1 MNHTEAVNTKAVERY
16 LGGELSGVES
26 DDFEA
31 HFFEC
36 EVCAEDLRTGAI
48 FEENARAVFQEE
60 KARGVRAVEPPVKT
74 EKRRLFSWAV
84 LWQPWTAAPALAA
97 VTFLG
102 LFAYQA
108 LVVIPGL
115 RQQLHDAV
123 SPQPM
128 ASFVLP
134 ALSRGDDRVV
144 EIARDKRFYAL
155 EMDPAWPGSYSEYQ
169 CSVIDESGAT
179 HLAVRV
185 PAPAPGKPLQI
196 LISRG
201 QLPSG
206 RYTVVVRNSGQPE
219 TELGRYSL
227 ILKLD

>member
-1 MNHTEAVNTKAVERY
+1 MNHTEAIDKNAVERY
-16 LGGELSGVES
+16 LGGELSSVDS
-26 DDFEA
+26 DEFEA

-36 EVCAEDLRTGAI
+36 AVCAEELRSGAI
-48 FEENARAVFQEE
+48 FEENARAVFRED
-60 KARGVRAVEPPVKT
+60 ARSEPAGESQPKV
-74 EKRRLFSWAV
+74 EKRRLFSWAEV
-84 LWQPWTAAPALAA
+84 WKPWTAAPALAA
-97 VTFLG
+97 VAL
-102 LFAYQA
+102 LCVSAYQA
-108 LVVIPGL
+108 FVVIPGL
-115 RQQLHDAV
+115 RQQLHEAV

-144 EIARDKRFYAL
+144 EVARDKRFYAL
-155 EMDPAWPGSYSEYQ
+155 EMDPAWSESYSEFQ
-169 CSVIDESGAT
+169 CSIQNDSGEAR
-179 HLAVRV
+179 LAVRV

-196 LISRG
+196 LISRN

-219 TELGRYSL
+219 KELGRYSL